1 MANVAALS
9 MYAHPE
15 LDDALAE
22 FWGLIRQE
30 LEKRGID
37 APARLTDDGIGEEF
51 WLRPDLVLG
60 QTCGYPFRTTLK
72 DRVGMVGAFDH
83 GLEGCGPG
91 QYNSVLVV
99 RADSPLASLEDLD
112 GARLAYNSTDSQSGF
127 HGPRGFASLRGVNLA
142 PTLET
147 GAHARSA
154 RAVADG
160 LADVAGID
168 AVSWRDMRRFDDFTG
183 ALRVAAATP
192 PVPALPL
199 VCAKSFDAGQ
209 VAESV
214 ARAVEA
220 MPEHLKD
227 KLGIRGFVARTPE
240 DYSERAFTPS

>member
-1 MANVAALS
+1 MANIAALS
-9 MYAHPE
+9 MYARPE
-15 LDDALAE
+15 LADALAE
-22 FWGLIRQE
+22 LWNLIREE
-30 LEKRGID
+30 LEKRGIE
-37 APARLTDDGIGEEF
+37 APARLADDGIGEDF

-60 QTCGYPFRTTLK
+60 QACGYPFRTALK
-72 DRVGMVGAFDH
+72 GRVNMVGAFDH
-83 GLEGCGPG
+83 GLKDCEPG

-99 RADSPLASLEDLD
+99 HGENPLGSLEDLD

-127 HGPRGFASLRGVNLA
+127 HGPRSFASSRGVNLA
-142 PTLET
+142 PALET

-183 ALRVAAATP
+183 ALRTVATTP

-199 VCAKSFDAGQ
+199 VCARSFDARL

-214 ARAVEA
+214 TKAVET
-220 MPEHLKD
+220 MEERLRD
-227 KLGIRGFVARTPE
+227 GLGIRGFTARAPE
-240 DYSERAFTPS
+240 DYSERAFAPS